1 MADFAG
7 AAGLPLDQLLRLV
20 LERLA
25 GLRAERFELQSHVWG
40 AGVPGP
46 QVRQLPVGL
55 GLAHALVY
63 PDLGPVEAGG
73 WRDVGLCRL
82 PW

>member
-7 AAGLPLDQLLRLV
+7 AAGLPLNQLLGLI

-25 GLRAERFELQSHVWG
+25 GLRAECVELQSHVWG

-55 GLAHALVY
+55 GLAHAFVD

-73 WRDVGLCRL
+73 WGDVGLCGL